1 MPFEPLVTGV
11 IETALNRLIQDD
23 AEYIQQV
30 ARLKGKVI
38 HIHLQELNRNL
49 IFVFSYRVDVL
60 SQYEGNPDCY
70 LSLKLATL
78 PKLKDQSKI
87 TQLIKQDQLVL
98 EGDIQLAQ
106 KFSQLMAD
114 IKPDIEEWV
123 SRVTGDVVA
132 HTLVQGLKAP
142 TQWLKSEVEL
152 QQQRLGIVLTEE
164 WRVAPSHLEVAY
176 FCDQVDDVTSRMAQF
191 EQRINRWMEK
201 S

>member
-23 AEYIQQV
+23 ADYIQQV

-106 KFSQLMAD
+106 KFSQLMTD
-114 IKPDIEEWV
+114 IKPDIEEWL

-142 TQWLKSEVEL
+142 TQWLKSEVQL

-164 WRVAPSHLEVAY
+164 WRVAPGHLEVAY
-176 FCDQVDDVTSRMAQF
+176 FCDQVDDVTSRVAQF

>member
-23 AEYIQQV
+23 ADYIQQV

-106 KFSQLMAD
+106 KFSQLMMD
-114 IKPDIEEWV
+114 IKPDIEEWL

-142 TQWLKSEVEL
+142 TQWLKSEVQL

-164 WRVAPSHLEVAY
+164 WRVAPGHLEVAY
-176 FCDQVDDVTSRMAQF
+176 FCDQVDDVTSRVAQF

>member
-106 KFSQLMAD
+106 KFSQLMMD
-114 IKPDIEEWV
+114 IKPDIEEWL

-142 TQWLKSEVEL
+142 TQWLKSEVQL

-164 WRVAPSHLEVAY
+164 WRVAPGHLEVAY
-176 FCDQVDDVTSRMAQF
+176 FCDQVDDVTSRVAQF

>member
-106 KFSQLMAD
+106 KFSQLMTD

-176 FCDQVDDVTSRMAQF
+176 FCDQVDDVTSRVAQF